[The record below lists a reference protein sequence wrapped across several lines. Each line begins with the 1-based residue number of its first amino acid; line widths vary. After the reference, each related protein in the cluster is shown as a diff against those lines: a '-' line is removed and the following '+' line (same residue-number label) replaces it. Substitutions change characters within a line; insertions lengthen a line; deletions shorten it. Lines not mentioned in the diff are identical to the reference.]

1 MASIYK
7 IDWITVSNVL
17 EIQRRWSL
25 KNALFGFSNVD
36 VISDFYMSHMVAWR
50 CGDQVRMNWRIT
62 RRCRDGDRK
71 YRQLLGELVLRSRR
85 WRYVIIYYGIERIF
99 LREEISA
106 IFSLRLWPT
115 LWLSWFDKG
124 KKIAQMLLKQIGEP
138 KVVSVFV
145 FKKDER
151 DLNRSFL
158 TSSMGPCTFLLLC
171 MHFCTIINLP
181 IFQKLIKL
189 KAF

>member
-62 RRCRDGDRK
+62 RRCRDGDHK

-99 LREEISA
+99 LREEIWA
-106 IFSLRLWPT
+106 CLTNLWT
-115 LWLSWFDKG
+115 WSIWG
-124 KKIAQMLLKQIGEP
+124 KKLNIQEKEEMMKKEVSRDGQRKMSSKASRDWPWMRGRSQCTVMGEVGEDSGWIQIDG
-138 KVVSVFV
+138 
-145 FKKDER
+145 
-151 DLNRSFL
+151 
-158 TSSMGPCTFLLLC
+158 
-171 MHFCTIINLP
+171 
-181 IFQKLIKL
+181 IFDVW
-189 KAF
+189 